1 MIGVQR
7 AVARCAAA
15 ALAALLFAG
24 HVHAADGARPAAA
37 QATLPAAEW
46 PAIKHVIETQ
56 LRALRAGDAAKAFS
70 FAAPAIR
77 AQFVT
82 AENFLYQV
90 RLGYDALLAARR
102 TEFLGGAVID
112 GNVIQPVRLVGAD
125 DTVRVALY
133 TMEKQDDGSWKITGC
148 VLAPSTVQ
156 SA

>member
-1 MIGVQR
+1 MKAPLR
-7 AVARCAAA
+7 ALARLAAA
-15 ALAALLFAG
+15 ALAALLVAG
-24 HVHAADGARPAAA
+24 PAQAGQGAARAAA
-37 QATLPAAEW
+37 QAALPAAEW
-46 PAIKHVIETQ
+46 PAIKQVIETQ

-77 AQFVT
+77 TQFGT

-90 RLGYDALLAARR
+90 RLGYAALLAARR
-102 TEFLGGAVID
+102 TEFLVGAVID
-112 GNVIQPVRLVGAD
+112 GNVVQPVRLIAPD

-133 TMEKQDDGSWKITGC
+133 TLEKQGDGSWKITGC